1 MPYVERHLGTEVL
14 PKSQMI
20 GFLRAN
26 ADDVFLHR
34 WKLIGADKN
43 IKKSNNC
50 LQLTAAYKVRQSSSA
65 SSQSSSPSS
74 LSDSRVR
81 FVVGSSWGREIRNAW
96 RLEQNVLYSVDLVWQ
111 YV

>member
-1 MPYVERHLGTEVL
+1 VPYVERHLGTEVL

-50 LQLTAAYKVRQSSSA
+50 LQLTAAYKVRQVLLRSSVIFTLILLQGA
-65 SSQSSSPSS
+65 
-74 LSDSRVR
+74 
-81 FVVGSSWGREIRNAW
+81 IC
-96 RLEQNVLYSVDLVWQ
+96 EQQQQLGAGVK
-111 YV
+111 